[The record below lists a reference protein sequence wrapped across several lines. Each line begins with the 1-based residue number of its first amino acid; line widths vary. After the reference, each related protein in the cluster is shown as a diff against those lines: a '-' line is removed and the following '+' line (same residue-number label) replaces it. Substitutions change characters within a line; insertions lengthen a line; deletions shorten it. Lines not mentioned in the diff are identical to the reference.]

1 MNSSSS
7 SPCKLLGLYIKKCKA
22 CQGSKECKR
31 CGGGGDL
38 LREGYGVSV
47 SSCDLH
53 ALMAMNRATPKYQA
67 TGVSSGQE
75 APKTA
80 SLSPTV
86 LRVQH

>member
-1 MNSSSS
+1 MWR
-7 SPCKLLGLYIKKCKA
+7 GR
-22 CQGSKECKR
+22 G
-31 CGGGGDL
+31 L
-38 LREGYGVSV
+38 LREVSK
-47 SSCDLH
+47 SCDLH

>member
-1 MNSSSS
+1 MSAPRSAND
-7 SPCKLLGLYIKKCKA
+7 A
-22 CQGSKECKR
+22 
-31 CGGGGDL
+31 GGGGDYCV
-38 LREGYGVSV
+38 RSVTV

-75 APKTA
+75 APKTT

>member
-1 MNSSSS
+1 MSTPRSANDVEVQMGRG
-7 SPCKLLGLYIKKCKA
+7 LLPVRA
-22 CQGSKECKR
+22 MEQ
-31 CGGGGDL
+31 
-38 LREGYGVSV
+38 VSV

-53 ALMAMNRATPKYQA
+53 ALMAMNSETPKYQA

-86 LRVQH
+86 LRLQH

>member
-1 MNSSSS
+1 MSTPRSSSANDVEGAGTTAS
-7 SPCKLLGLYIKKCKA
+7 
-22 CQGSKECKR
+22 
-31 CGGGGDL
+31 
-38 LREGYGVSV
+38 EGYGVSV

-53 ALMAMNRATPKYQA
+53 ALMATNRATSKYQA